1 MTQHSKI
8 PLSGQN
14 EAGQEESG
22 QEESGQEKPGTRS
35 AKTRAPG
42 ESLIERA
49 AGHFDFNAMIARP
62 GPLPAEPVRKAAAPV
77 PAPAEPAVP
86 VASVPAASPAPFAPP
101 PGVRTELPVETP
113 GQTPGETA
121 PQVAP
126 VFNGEHHP
134 VDREQLREQG
144 LIVPEG
150 TVTTLLEEF
159 RIVKRQLLVQAGDLR
174 RQGAGAAAQ
183 RILISSPHPGEG
195 KTYCALNLALSI
207 AAEKE
212 SEVLLVDADFA
223 KPSILSALGLPG
235 GPGLMD
241 ALMDETIDPAACVLG
256 TDIPG
261 LWVMPAG
268 DTTINDSEYLSSSRT
283 ARVLERLTE
292 NAPRRMVI
300 FDSPPALAA
309 SPAAEL
315 AKYVGQTVVI
325 VRADRTG
332 QGALEDAISL
342 LNACPNVQL
351 LLNDAQFSPSG
362 RRFGSYYGYKG

>member
-1 MTQHSKI
+1 MT
-8 PLSGQN
+8 
-14 EAGQEESG
+14 A
-22 QEESGQEKPGTRS
+22 
-35 AKTRAPG
+35 
-42 ESLIERA
+42 
-49 AGHFDFNAMIARP
+49 
-62 GPLPAEPVRKAAAPV
+62 
-77 PAPAEPAVP
+77 
-86 VASVPAASPAPFAPP
+86 
-101 PGVRTELPVETP
+101 
-113 GQTPGETA
+113 
-121 PQVAP
+121 
-126 VFNGEHHP
+126 
-134 VDREQLREQG
+134 
-144 LIVPEG
+144 
-150 TVTTLLEEF
+150 LLEEF
-159 RIVKRQLLVQAGDLR
+159 RIVKRQLLVQAADLR
-174 RQGAGAAAQ
+174 RQKAGAAAQ
-183 RILISSPHPGEG
+183 RVLISSPHPGEG

-241 ALMDETIDPAACVLG
+241 ALMDETIDPAECVLG

-268 DTTINDSEYLSSSRT
+268 DATINDSEYIASSRT
-283 ARVLERLTE
+283 ARILDRLTE
-292 NAPRRMVI
+292 NAPHRIVI

-342 LNACPNVQL
+342 LGPVPTSSCCSMVRISARAAAASAPITDTRDEVGVFAPL
-351 LLNDAQFSPSG
+351 VPGRSG
-362 RRFGSYYGYKG
+362 CCAGSGSAGGGPDDRL